1 MKDIS
6 ETDKAYIAGFLD
18 ADGSIYAKIKPND
31 TYRYNYQISQSIVF
45 YQKTDSDDILKQ
57 IASILSVGYIR
68 LRNDGITEYTIGD
81 KKSIRKIIK
90 LILPYLK
97 HKNVQANLMLK
108 IIDSKIDSKKDLIRV
123 CRMVDKFE
131 KLNYSKKRKN
141 RTEQVLKKLNNC

>member
-1 MKDIS
+1 M
-6 ETDKAYIAGFLD
+6 FL
-18 ADGSIYAKIKPND
+18 
-31 TYRYNYQISQSIVF
+31 
-45 YQKTDSDDILKQ
+45 
-57 IASILSVGYIR
+57 
-68 LRNDGITEYTIGD
+68 LRNDRITEYTIGD
-81 KKSIRKIIK
+81 KKSIRKTIK

-97 HKNVQANLMLK
+97 HKKVQANLMLK